1 MRRRPTEVPESHNGT
16 IRGWPTSEP
25 LPESERPRG
34 RLLRMGAEALSDAEV
49 LAILLRVGYAST
61 GETALDQAQAL
72 LRRFGSLRRL
82 DAAPVSQLR
91 RVPGIGPAKAAGVK
105 AALELGK
112 RLSAEPLRRGA
123 VLRSSR
129 DVYRHYRPRM
139 IGALRETFWVVLLDV
154 KNRILGDA
162 KVSEGS
168 LSSAVV
174 HPRDVFRPAVAESA
188 AAVILVH
195 NHPSGDPTPSAEDVA
210 ITRRL
215 REAGDVMGVK
225 VLDHVVVGGD
235 AYTSFVE
242 RGLLP

>member
-1 MRRRPTEVPESHNGT
+1 
-16 IRGWPTSEP
+16 
-25 LPESERPRG
+25 
-34 RLLRMGAEALSDAEV
+34 LRIGAETLSDAEV
-49 LAILLRVGYAST
+49 LAILLRVGHAST
-61 GETALDQAQAL
+61 GETALDQARQL
-72 LRRFGSLRRL
+72 LQRFGSLRRL
-82 DAAPVSQLR
+82 DGASVSRLCR
-91 RVPGIGPAKAAGVK
+91 IPGIGPAKAAGIK
-105 AALELGK
+105 AALEVGK
-112 RLSAEPLRRGA
+112 RMNAEPLRRGA

-139 IGALRETFWVVLLDV
+139 AGAPREAFWVVLLDV

-162 KVSEGS
+162 KVSEGT

-174 HPRDVFRPAVAESA
+174 HPREVFRPAVEESA

-215 REAGDVMGVK
+215 REAGEVMGVK

>member
-1 MRRRPTEVPESHNGT
+1 V
-16 IRGWPTSEP
+16 
-25 LPESERPRG
+25 
-34 RLLRMGAEALSDAEV
+34 GAEALSDAEV
-49 LAILLRVGYAST
+49 LAILLRVGHAST
-61 GETALDQAQAL
+61 GESALDQAQGI

-82 DAAPVSQLR
+82 DGAPLSRLC
-91 RVPGIGPAKAAGVK
+91 RVPGVGPAKAAGIK

-112 RLSAEPLRRGA
+112 RLGAEPLRRGA

-129 DVYRHYRPRM
+129 DVYQHYHPRL
-139 IGALRETFWVVLLDV
+139 ATAPRETFWVVLLDV
-154 KNRILGDA
+154 KNRILGEA

-174 HPRDVFRPAVAESA
+174 HPREVFRPAVEESA

-195 NHPSGDPTPSAEDVA
+195 NHPSGDPAPSAEDVA

-215 REAGDVMGVK
+215 REAGDIVGVK
-225 VLDHVVVGGD
+225 VLDHVVIGGEGY
-235 AYTSFVE
+235 ASFVE

>member
-1 MRRRPTEVPESHNGT
+1 V
-16 IRGWPTSEP
+16 
-25 LPESERPRG
+25 
-34 RLLRMGAEALSDAEV
+34 GAEALSDAEV
-49 LAILLRVGYAST
+49 LAILLRVGHAST
-61 GETALDQAQAL
+61 GETALDQAREL
-72 LRRFGSLRRL
+72 LRCFGSLRRL
-82 DAAPVSQLR
+82 DGAPVSRLC
-91 RVPGIGPAKAAGVK
+91 RVPGIGPAKAAGIK

-112 RLSAEPLRRGA
+112 RLGAEPLRRGA

-129 DVYRHYRPRM
+129 DVYRHYRPRLA
-139 IGALRETFWVVLLDV
+139 GAPRETFWVVLLDV
-154 KNRILGDA
+154 KNRILGEA

-174 HPRDVFRPAVAESA
+174 HPREVFRPAVEESA

-195 NHPSGDPTPSAEDVA
+195 NHPSGDSTPSAEDVA

-225 VLDHVVVGGD
+225 VLDHVVIGGD
-235 AYTSFVE
+235 GYTSFVE